1 LRNILKSLLD
11 IVFVTYD
18 GLSAGDPDDL
28 LALEILG
35 RSGYRAGF
43 VDWQDRVFDFAAC
56 PLVVLRST
64 WNYHLFVDEFET
76 WLKRVASSTVLVN
89 SLELVRWNL
98 SKKYLSE
105 LERRGI
111 DIVPTIFVDQPL
123 DVETLDKLCS
133 TLGDQIVVKP
143 TLGLATY
150 GVRTF
155 KRTDSGSFEQAVS
168 HIKKLCLASSA
179 IIQPYMNA
187 VEGRGERALVFVDGV
202 YSHAV
207 RKTAFQHLAVAG
219 DAGEASVVASASEI
233 AFGEK
238 VLATLSEQPLY
249 ARVDVI
255 PDADGVL
262 RLLELELI
270 EPSLFLS
277 LDAQA
282 AAKFAQAIEKKLLEH
297 SNL

>member
-1 LRNILKSLLD
+1 LKSLLD

-143 TLGLATY
+143 TLG
-150 GVRTF
+150 
-155 KRTDSGSFEQAVS
+155 
-168 HIKKLCLASSA
+168 
-179 IIQPYMNA
+179 
-187 VEGRGERALVFVDGV
+187 
-202 YSHAV
+202 
-207 RKTAFQHLAVAG
+207 
-219 DAGEASVVASASEI
+219 
-233 AFGEK
+233 
-238 VLATLSEQPLY
+238 
-249 ARVDVI
+249 
-255 PDADGVL
+255 
-262 RLLELELI
+262 
-270 EPSLFLS
+270 
-277 LDAQA
+277 
-282 AAKFAQAIEKKLLEH
+282 
-297 SNL
+297 